1 MDSKFKVI
9 TLCGSTRFKEDYIR
23 GHKELTLAG
32 NIVISVGLFG
42 HQGDDEVWEEGVK
55 EMFMAISG
63 RARNEKSPTPRLVA
77 KRCGR
82 SFLFRKMSMRTN
94 LC

>member
-1 MDSKFKVI
+1 MRRFKVI

-23 GHKELTLAG
+23 VQKELTLAG

-55 EMFMAISG
+55 EIVSG
-63 RARNEKSPTPRLVA
+63 NFASAEIGSFSFGRNRQ
-77 KRCGR
+77 
-82 SFLFRKMSMRTN
+82 N
-94 LC
+94 